1 MLPKNNQ
8 QNTTPRATWALS
20 SPGSKVQENPWIL
33 TLDDCLH
40 FHETKKTS
48 TKQKGVFYWIRC
60 FVMAL
65 LFLKWLFFKEK
76 CDSIASGLRMS
87 SFLWPNNCS
96 MPEATSNSPMHG
108 DAQQQPMAFKEFDDR
123 SKIELCFEQK
133 LSAMKGSIV
142 WSCVR
147 MWLPFSAMNTP
158 CCHQG
163 KTLQIKATKAL
174 PSNIAS

>member
-1 MLPKNNQ
+1 
-8 QNTTPRATWALS
+8 
-20 SPGSKVQENPWIL
+20 
-33 TLDDCLH
+33 
-40 FHETKKTS
+40 
-48 TKQKGVFYWIRC
+48 
-60 FVMAL
+60 MAL
-65 LFLKWLFFKEK
+65 LFLKSLFSKET

-108 DAQQQPMAFKEFDDR
+108 DAQQQPMAFKEVDNR

-174 PSNIAS
+174 QAKKNTILLWYVFRSIFRKQTRGNAVIFQAAYVTLPVYSSNLSMFRACGLNLTLM